1 MADREVT
8 ASRKDE
14 DGDIL
19 ALCNEGAW
27 WAPRKKDDAIDDIES
42 ELHTYFVSVAGMGR
56 VDIHVVNG
64 PHGKYLRTD
73 PDQTSHN
80 NLDDLRDC

>member
-19 ALCNEGAW
+19 ALCNAGEW
-27 WAPRKKDDAIDDIES
+27 WSPRMKRDAIDDIEAGQ
-42 ELHTYFVSVAGMGR
+42 HTYFVNVAGTGR
-56 VDIHVVNG
+56 VDVHVVNG
-64 PHGKYLRTD
+64 PNGKHLRTD
-73 PDQTSHN
+73 PDSSTHN
-80 NLDDLRDC
+80 NLDDLPDC